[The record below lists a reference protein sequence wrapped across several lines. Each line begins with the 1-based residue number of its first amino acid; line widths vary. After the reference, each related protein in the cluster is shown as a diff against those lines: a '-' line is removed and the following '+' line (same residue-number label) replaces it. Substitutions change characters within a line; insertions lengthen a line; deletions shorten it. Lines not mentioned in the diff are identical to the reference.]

1 MFLWKLRKKNKSL
14 GEGLRSDSSILPRG
28 SPCIG
33 VHLED
38 PHPDRNWGRGL
49 HWDRLCGRA
58 VEGSDGC
65 TESPPDGDNSEP
77 QHPSKVH
84 HRQRHGAASLE
95 SNILQHL
102 TTMSE
107 GVLYENFLDLN

>member
-38 PHPDRNWGRGL
+38 PHPDHVWEWGL
-49 HWDRLCGRA
+49 HWDRLGGRA
-58 VEGSDGC
+58 VEYSAGD
-65 TESPPDGDNSEP
+65 TESPPDGANSDP
-77 QHPSKVH
+77 QHPPWVTH
-84 HRQRHGAASLE
+84 W
-95 SNILQHL
+95 
-102 TTMSE
+102 
-107 GVLYENFLDLN
+107 